1 VSPAARVL
9 AGAVRLYRGVREVRP
24 GLPTCRYVPSCSAY
38 GLEAL
43 ETHGAVRG
51 SWLTVRRICRCNPWG
66 GYGYD
71 PVPEARP
78 PGRLPSGRPHGLRE
92 SSSAW
97 LS

>member
-1 VSPAARVL
+1 MSPAARVL

-24 GLPTCRYVPSCSAY
+24 GLPTCRYFPSGSAY

-51 SWLTVRRICRCNPWG
+51 SWLTLRRICRCNPWG
-66 GYGYD
+66 GHGYD

-78 PGRLPSGRPHGLRE
+78 RPA
-92 SSSAW
+92 SYPASPMA
-97 LS
+97 

>member
-1 VSPAARVL
+1 MPPGHRRGVSPVARVL
-9 AGAVRLYRGVREVRP
+9 AGGVRLYRWAREVRP

-51 SWLTVRRICRCNPWG
+51 SWLMMRRICRCNPWG
-66 GYGYD
+66 GFGYD

-78 PGRLPSGRPHGLRE
+78 RPASHPASPL
-92 SSSAW
+92 A
-97 LS
+97 

>member
-1 VSPAARVL
+1 MSPAARVL
-9 AGAVRLYRGVREVRP
+9 TRAVRGYRWVRRNVRP
-24 GLPTCRYVPSCSAY
+24 GLPTCRYIPSCSAY

-51 SWLTVRRICRCNPWG
+51 SWLAVRRVCRCNPWG

-78 PGRLPSGRPHGLRE
+78 
-92 SSSAW
+92 SAA
-97 LS
+97 SHPAVPTA